1 MLYNYICRQTLL
13 PEDTEK
19 VVEKTSETKF
29 KFGDGEALVSLKSV
43 VITAQIG
50 NSEITIH
57 TNVTSNKLPLYL
69 VLPLS
74 QTMQIF

>member
-19 VVEKTSETKF
+19 VVEKRIETKF
-29 KFGDGEALVSLKSV
+29 KFGDGEALVSLKS
-43 VITAQIG
+43 AQRG

-57 TNVTSNKLPLYL
+57 TNVTSNELPLF
-69 VLPLS
+69 LS
-74 QTMQIF
+74 KY

>member
-19 VVEKTSETKF
+19 VVEKRIETKF
-29 KFGDGEALVSLKSV
+29 KFRDGEALVSLKS
-43 VITAQIG
+43 AQRG

-57 TNVTSNKLPLYL
+57 TNVTSNELPLF
-69 VLPLS
+69 LS
-74 QTMQIF
+74 KY